1 MVVIKI
7 GYLPLQNE
15 WFFMKIFSC
24 ALKLVCLLVPF
35 FLILALAANLSAQSN
50 NPVIPVVTI
59 SATTPIASSPASP
72 GVFTVFRAG
81 DTNLTLNV
89 YYSISGT
96 ASNGLDYTLI
106 SNWVVIPAGTI
117 SNVITITPIN
127 NSLPTV
133 TRTVSLQLV
142 PSPLMIPIN
151 YSIGSPDT
159 ATVYITAPGVTNL
172 PPLVDIASPTNGQTF
187 SVPTDIP
194 LLARASDPDGSVTN
208 VEFFAGTN
216 DLGHGLSV
224 VLDPL
229 GSGGISGL
237 VYWLNWQNVPA
248 DKYALTAVATD
259 DSGLSTTS
267 NPMNITVLP
276 GSPTNHPPVV
286 RITSPPNGSVFRSP
300 VNIPIFAYAADP
312 DGQVTSVEFFSGT
325 NSLGFGQS
333 VAAAPPPLPP
343 GPIQP
348 PILIVVTNYWELV
361 WMNPPL
367 ETNLALTAKA
377 TDDGGL
383 STTSNPV
390 NISVLPSPPPPTN
403 RPPIVSIVASD
414 PVAIG
419 GTNCWFWPAE
429 TNSSPTWAAWP
440 AAVCRFFTNCGPK
453 TATFTV
459 FRFGATNDGLNVSYN
474 LGGTAT
480 NGIDFVTLPGWVT
493 IPAGERRSLITIVP
507 IDDGSPDVNK
517 TVILSL
523 TPSTNSPPDY
533 LVGLPRRAA
542 GILID
547 NVGPHSVTAML
558 PGDCFH
564 FATLGPDAA
573 WFCIERSTDLS
584 NWSPVCTNQ
593 VVNGSIDFVD
603 PDAPVNPARFYRVI
617 PLNAPPLE

>member
-1 MVVIKI
+1 
-7 GYLPLQNE
+7 
-15 WFFMKIFSC
+15 MKMFYC
-24 ALKLVCLLVPF
+24 ALKPVCFQVSIFMTLT
-35 FLILALAANLSAQSN
+35 LAANLLAQSN
-50 NPVIPVVTI
+50 NPIIPVVTI
-59 SATTPIASSPASP
+59 SATTPIASSPDSL
-72 GVFTVFRAG
+72 GVFTVLRAG

-89 YYSISGT
+89 YYRISGT
-96 ASNGLDYTLI
+96 ASNGVDYAQI
-106 SNWVVIPAGTI
+106 SNWVIIPAGTI
-117 SNVITITPIN
+117 SNAITITPIIP
-127 NSLPTV
+127 SSVMV
-133 TRTVSLQLV
+133 TRTVCLQLA
-142 PSPLMIPIN
+142 PSPLMNPVN

-159 ATVYITAPGVTNL
+159 ATVFITAPGVTNL
-172 PPLVDIASPTNGQTF
+172 PPFVDLASPTNGQVF
-187 SVPTDIP
+187 SAPTDIP
-194 LLARASDPDGSVTN
+194 LLAQASALYGNVTN

-216 DLGHGLSV
+216 DLGHGLPV

-229 GSGGISGL
+229 GSGGIAGL
-237 VYWLNWQNVPA
+237 VYWLNWQKVPA
-248 DKYALTAVATD
+248 DKYSLTAVVTD

-267 NPMNITVLP
+267 SPVNITVLP
-276 GSPTNHPPVV
+276 GPPTNHPPVV
-286 RITSPPNGSVFRSP
+286 RITSPPNGSVFWSP

-361 WMNPPL
+361 WTNPPL
-367 ETNLALTAKA
+367 ETNLALTARA

-403 RPPIVSIVASD
+403 RPPIVSIVATD
-414 PVAIG
+414 PVAIE
-419 GTNCWFWPAE
+419 GTNCWVWPAE

-459 FRFGATNDGLNVSYN
+459 FRSGATNDGLNVSYN

-517 TVILSL
+517 TIILTL

-533 LVGLPRRAA
+533 IVGLLRRAA
-542 GILID
+542 GIIID

-558 PGDCFH
+558 HGDYFH
-564 FATLGPDAA
+564 FSTPGPDAA
-573 WFCIERSTDLS
+573 WFCIERSTDMS
-584 NWSPVCTNQ
+584 NWLPVCTNQ

-603 PDAPVNPARFYRVI
+603 PDAPGNPARFYRVI

>member
-1 MVVIKI
+1 
-7 GYLPLQNE
+7 
-15 WFFMKIFSC
+15 MKIFSR
-24 ALKLVCLLVPF
+24 ALKLACFQASF
-35 FLILALAANLSAQSN
+35 FLTLALAANLLAQSN
-50 NPVIPVVTI
+50 NPIIPVVTI
-59 SATTPIASSPASP
+59 SATIPIASSPDSP

-96 ASNGLDYTLI
+96 ASNGVDYALI

-117 SNVITITPIN
+117 SNVITITPI
-127 NSLPTV
+127 SSPAATQ
-133 TRTVSLQLV
+133 TVSLQLT
-142 PSPLMIPIN
+142 PSPAANPVN
-151 YSIGSPDT
+151 YSIGSPDN

-172 PPLVDIASPTNGQTF
+172 PPLVEIVGPTNGQTF
-187 SVPTDIP
+187 SSPTDIS
-194 LLARASDPDGSVTN
+194 LFARASDPDGNVTN

-216 DLGHGLSV
+216 DLGRGLPV

-229 GSGGISGL
+229 RSGGIAGL
-237 VYWLNWQNVPA
+237 VYWLNWQKVPA
-248 DKYALTAVATD
+248 DKYSLTAVATD
-259 DSGLSTTS
+259 NDGLSTTS
-267 NPMNITVLP
+267 NPITITVLLP
-276 GSPTNHPPVV
+276 PTNRPPVV

-343 GPIQP
+343 GSIQP
-348 PILIVVTNYWELV
+348 PILIVVPNYWELV
-361 WMNPPL
+361 WTNPPL
-367 ETNLALTAKA
+367 GTNLALTARA
-377 TDDGGL
+377 TDNGGL

-390 NISVLPSPPPPTN
+390 KISVLPSPPPPTN
-403 RPPIVSIVASD
+403 RPPIVSIVATD
-414 PVAIG
+414 PVAIE
-419 GTNCWFWPAE
+419 GTNCWVWPAE
-429 TNSSPTWAAWP
+429 TNSSPTWADWP
-440 AAVCRFFTNCGPK
+440 AAVCRLVTNCGPK
-453 TATFTV
+453 IATFTV
-459 FRFGATNDGLNVSYN
+459 FRFGATNDDLNVSYN
-474 LGGTAT
+474 FGGTAI

-517 TVILSL
+517 TIILTL

-533 LVGLPRRAA
+533 IVGLPRRAA
-542 GILID
+542 GIIID
-547 NVGPHSVTAML
+547 NVGPRSVTAML

-564 FATLGPDAA
+564 FAAPGPDAA
-573 WFCIERSTDLS
+573 WFCIERSTDMS

-603 PDAPVNPARFYRVI
+603 PDATGNPARFYRVI
-617 PLNAPPLE
+617 PLNILPSE

>member
-1 MVVIKI
+1 
-7 GYLPLQNE
+7 
-15 WFFMKIFSC
+15 MKIFCC
-24 ALKLVCLLVPF
+24 ALKLVCFQFPI
-35 FLILALAANLSAQSN
+35 FLTLALAANLLAQSN
-50 NPVIPVVTI
+50 DPIIPVVTI

-72 GVFTVFRAG
+72 GVFTVSRAG

-96 ASNGLDYTLI
+96 ASNGVDYAQI
-106 SNWVVIPAGTI
+106 SNWVLIPAGTI
-117 SNVITITPIN
+117 SNVITITPIIPG
-127 NSLPTV
+127 SVKV
-133 TRTVSLQLV
+133 TRTVCLQLT
-142 PSPLMIPIN
+142 PSPLMIPVN

-159 ATVYITAPGVTNL
+159 ATVFITAPGVTNL
-172 PPLVDIASPTNGQTF
+172 PPFVDLASPTNGQVF
-187 SVPTDIP
+187 SAPTDIP
-194 LLARASDPDGSVTN
+194 LLARASDPDDNVTN

-216 DLGHGLSV
+216 DLGRGLPL

-229 GSGGISGL
+229 GSGGIAGL

-259 DSGLSTTS
+259 ESGLSATS
-267 NPMNITVLP
+267 SPVIISVLP
-276 GSPTNHPPVV
+276 GPPTNRPPVV

-300 VNIPIFAYAADP
+300 VNIPIFAYAADS

-325 NSLGFGQS
+325 NSLGLGQS

-343 GPIQP
+343 GPIQQ

-361 WMNPPL
+361 WTNPPL
-367 ETNLALTAKA
+367 GTNLALTAKA

-403 RPPIVSIVASD
+403 RPPIVRIVAND
-414 PVAIG
+414 PVAIE
-419 GTNCWFWPAE
+419 GTNCWVWPAE

-440 AAVCRFFTNCGPK
+440 AAACRLVTNCGPK

-459 FRFGATNDGLNVSYN
+459 FRSGATNDDLNVSYN

-517 TVILSL
+517 TVILTL

-533 LVGLPRRAA
+533 IVGLPRRAG
-542 GILID
+542 GIIID
-547 NVGPHSVTAML
+547 NAGPHSATAML
-558 PGDCFH
+558 SGDCFH
-564 FATLGPDAA
+564 FATPGPDAA
-573 WFCIERSTDLS
+573 WFCIERSTDMR

-603 PDAPVNPARFYRVI
+603 PDAPGNPARFYRVI
-617 PLNAPPLE
+617 PLDVPPSE